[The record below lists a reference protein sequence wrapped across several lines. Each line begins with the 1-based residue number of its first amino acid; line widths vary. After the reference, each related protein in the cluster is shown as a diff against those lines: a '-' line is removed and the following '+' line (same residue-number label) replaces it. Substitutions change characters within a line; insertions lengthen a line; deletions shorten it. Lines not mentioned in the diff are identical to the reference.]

1 MARSRPAP
9 ATPLESLFNQAFV
22 KSAVFTSTEGLLS
35 RFEPL
40 RILRSRPMIPICILL
55 LSVAAMIQFGISQWR
70 AVWLTVAARPLSDC
84 LQAATGLDTKA
95 IRPEDFYLITKTS
108 HYVSPAPR
116 ERNVWLREVGVYFH
130 IVSTVEKLVGSRIP
144 AVGQWTRSELLF
156 CAKYAAAVLD
166 QRLNA
171 NLAYAADMS
180 RI

>member
-1 MARSRPAP
+1 
-9 ATPLESLFNQAFV
+9 
-22 KSAVFTSTEGLLS
+22 LS
-35 RFEPL
+35 RFAAL
-40 RILRSRPMIPICILL
+40 RILTSTPMIPICILL

-70 AVWLTVAARPLSDC
+70 AMWLTVAARPLSEC
-84 LQAATGLDTKA
+84 LQAATGLDTNA
-95 IRPEDFYLITKTS
+95 IRAEDFHLITKTS

-116 ERNVWLREVGVYFH
+116 ERNVWLREVGVYFS
-130 IVSTVEKLVGSRIP
+130 IVSTIEKLVGKHVP
-144 AVGQWTRSELLF
+144 AVGQWAQSELLS

>member
-1 MARSRPAP
+1 
-9 ATPLESLFNQAFV
+9 
-22 KSAVFTSTEGLLS
+22 
-35 RFEPL
+35 
-40 RILRSRPMIPICILL
+40 MIPICILL

-70 AVWLTVAARPLSDC
+70 AMWLTVAARPLSDC
-84 LQAATGLDTKA
+84 LQAATGLDAGA
-95 IRPEDFYLITKTS
+95 IRAEDFDLITKTS

-116 ERNVWLREVGVYFH
+116 ERNVWLREVGVYFR
-130 IVSTVEKLVGSRIP
+130 IVSTIQKLAGNHIP
-144 AVGQWTRSELLF
+144 AVSQWAQSELLS